1 MAVDLLIMSQG
12 IIGNKMKEFFFN
24 FQGVTEPL
32 MRRNKIPINGPILI
46 EKTKEF
52 ATELDCENFH
62 ASNGWLR
69 GSRK

>member
-12 IIGNKMKEFFFN
+12 IKATRDHRKQNERIFFFN

-46 EKTKEF
+46 EKTK
-52 ATELDCENFH
+52 
-62 ASNGWLR
+62 
-69 GSRK
+69 